1 MTASKSDDTPK
12 SFARLFRYKD
22 ITEQKAKEKKEAKK
36 REQQKAKEEAEELK
50 IRKGEGLRE
59 FNERV
64 NKKYQQDFI
73 QAVKATKPLSLR
85 KRRNREARKQ
95 KEQEKKQRQMD
106 QYGGRDFDDLKD
118 DVKFGEV
125 ADAPPTFTKIPKAR
139 GRGKETLEA
148 KTREAVASDEDEG
161 MKQLKASHK
170 RKLQNM
176 SASARKTLE
185 GERGRA
191 IELYRA
197 KKAKKM
203 VASGLTPLTS

>member
-1 MTASKSDDTPK
+1 MTTSKSDDTPK

-22 ITEQKAKEKKEAKK
+22 ITEKKQKEKQDAKK
-36 REQQKAKEEAEELK
+36 REKEKEEELK
-50 IRKGEGLRE
+50 IRKGERLRE

-73 QAVKATKPLSLR
+73 QAVKATKPLSQR
-85 KRRNREARKQ
+85 KRRNRESRKQ
-95 KEQEKKQRQMD
+95 KQQEKKQRQMD

-118 DVKFGEV
+118 SVKFGEV

-139 GRGKETLEA
+139 GRGRETLEA
-148 KTREAVASDEDEG
+148 KTREAVSSDEDEG

-176 SASARKTLE
+176 SASARKTLD
-185 GERGRA
+185 GERERA
-191 IELYRA
+191 IEMYRA